1 MEHKWNGIIKVRIV
15 SIMIIAHN
23 AIVSVWGKGLDPD
36 ALQGGDDNNFFPI
49 WQIVGVGLCPH
60 PFER

>member
-1 MEHKWNGIIKVRIV
+1 
-15 SIMIIAHN
+15 MITAHN

-36 ALQGGDDNNFFPI
+36 ALQGGDDNNSLPI
-49 WQIVGVGLCPH
+49 WQIVGVGLCPR